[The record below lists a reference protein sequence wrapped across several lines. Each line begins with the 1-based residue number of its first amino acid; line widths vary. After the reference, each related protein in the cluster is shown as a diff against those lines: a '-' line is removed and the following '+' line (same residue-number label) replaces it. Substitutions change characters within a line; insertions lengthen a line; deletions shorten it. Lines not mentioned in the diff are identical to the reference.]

1 MGDTKT
7 EFLDAAK
14 LLLGIKTDES
24 DELLSYLIDDCTETV
39 LAYCH
44 IDVLPRQLEGFI
56 PQIAA
61 GRFSENQNGDI
72 KSITEGERRVEYRDT
87 KVDFLSEYT
96 DRLKPFMS
104 RKAWVPSDKDKG
116 DTKDDKSV

>member
-14 LLLGIKTDES
+14 LLLGINNDES
-24 DELLSYLIDDCTETV
+24 DGLLAFLIDDTIEAV

-61 GRFSENQNGDI
+61 SRFAENNQGGV

-87 KVDFLSEYT
+87 KTDFLSEYT

-104 RKAWVPSDKDKG
+104 RQAWVPSDKDKG
-116 DTKDDKSV
+116 DTKDE